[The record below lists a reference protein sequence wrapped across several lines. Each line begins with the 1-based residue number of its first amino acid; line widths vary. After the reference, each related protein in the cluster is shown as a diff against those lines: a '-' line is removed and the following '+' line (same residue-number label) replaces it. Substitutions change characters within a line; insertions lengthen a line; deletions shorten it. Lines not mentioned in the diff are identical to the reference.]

1 MADSAPVEPEV
12 HRDPLARLS
21 RAIAFLGALIAGIAL
36 VWVMLA
42 VTLDVA
48 SRNFRGRS
56 ISGITDRTE
65 AVLVFV
71 VFLAM
76 AYTQVRKEHVAVEA
90 VVNRL
95 GRVPRKIVHVLAF
108 MLALAGAGILAYAA
122 TKLAIRQYGIRE
134 VRIGIAEVA
143 IWPSRIAAA
152 VGLWMWSLQYFSEGF
167 SLITRKE
174 ADADD
179 GVYTFGPL

>member
-1 MADSAPVEPEV
+1 MAENSPVV
-12 HRDPLARLS
+12 TQSQGALS
-21 RAIAFLGALIAGIAL
+21 WISRGFAFVGALIAGIAL

-71 VFLAM
+71 VFLAL

-95 GRVPRKIVHVLAF
+95 GPVPRRIVNVLAF
-108 MLALAGAGILAYAA
+108 VIALAGAGFLAYAA
-122 TKLAIRQYGIRE
+122 TRLAIRQYGIRE
-134 VRIGIAEVA
+134 TRIGIAEIA

-152 VGLWMWSLQYFSEGF
+152 VGLWMWSLQYFSEG
-167 SLITRKE
+167 LTAARRRPD
-174 ADADD
+174 DADD
-179 GVYTFGPL
+179 GVYAFGPL